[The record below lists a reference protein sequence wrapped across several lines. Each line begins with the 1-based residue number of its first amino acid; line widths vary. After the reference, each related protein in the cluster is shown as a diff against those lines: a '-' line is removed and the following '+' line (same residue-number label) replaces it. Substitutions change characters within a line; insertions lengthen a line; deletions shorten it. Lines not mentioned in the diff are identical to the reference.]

1 MSLEK
6 RVERLESHFDSL
18 DSAVRSLIKITGE
31 THQLVLENQR
41 ENRMRFDLLERR
53 LDQQDRRL
61 DQQDRR
67 MENMEFS
74 ITALAEAT
82 RAGFERADKR
92 HDDFVKETRERFDQ
106 HDKRFDQHDK
116 RFDQLELLIRQLIP
130 NTNT

>member
-31 THQLVLENQR
+31 THQIVLENQR
-41 ENRMRFDLLERR
+41 ENRIRF
-53 LDQQDRRL
+53 

-67 MENMEFS
+67 MEKMESS

-82 RAGFERADKR
+82 HTGFERVD
-92 HDDFVKETRERFDQ
+92 ERL
-106 HDKRFDQHDK
+106 DQHDK
-116 RFDQLELLIRQLIP
+116 RFDQLELLIRQLLP
-130 NTNT
+130 NSNN